1 MSSSASALL
10 QDAVFDNKMPFIRI
24 LMDSGFVSF
33 LIVALVI
40 DTIFGRWQS
49 FCFRVDP
56 NAVCEGN
63 QDTPLKIAA
72 KRGEDAQEVFEIFQ
86 EFTEIADKV
95 KIFYMSVLMKSD
107 KPKKAK
113 EKFQSLLESLPVDL
127 VRTFVGTYL

>member
-1 MSSSASALL
+1 MNKIFHNKIFPFNNKEKGIDITVDSCDLFLPSESSYP
-10 QDAVFDNKMPFIRI
+10 N
-24 LMDSGFVSF
+24 
-33 LIVALVI
+33 
-40 DTIFGRWQS
+40 
-49 FCFRVDP
+49 P

-86 EFTEIADKV
+86 EYTEIADKV
-95 KIFYMSVLMKSD
+95 KIFYMSVLMKSN

-127 VRTFVGTYL
+127 VRISFKTCFHFLFCIR